1 MGHCLGA
8 AKCKLVEKKQNISE
22 KASELVTRHKP
33 QSLKSSDYELWLQ
46 ELSPSKELL
55 DKYKAGDLSWEEF
68 EEIFKA
74 ELAVSKPAQA
84 KLKELKEL
92 AKTKEVALFCYKK
105 KETTCHRKILKE
117 LLQ

>member
-1 MGHCLGA
+1 M
-8 AKCKLVEKKQNISE
+8 
-22 KASELVTRHKP
+22 
-33 QSLKSSDYELWLQ
+33 Q

-92 AKTKEVALFCYKK
+92 KELAKTKEVTLFCYEK

>member
-1 MGHCLGA
+1 MQTSRQK
-8 AKCKLVEKKQNISE
+8 AKHFGEGFGV
-22 KASELVTRHKP
+22 LVTRHKP

-74 ELAVSKPAQA
+74 ELVVSKPAQA

-92 AKTKEVALFCYKK
+92 AKTKEVTLFCYEK

-117 LLQ
+117 LLQWL